1 VRCAILTDFPSR
13 FATTKRVLL
22 GDAKRP
28 YDVERARL
36 VRGAVVLK
44 LSDVASR
51 DEADRLRGQTLYVPD
66 SEAVPLDEGS
76 YFWYQIIGLRVLT
89 ADGEEL
95 GRIDEIIAT
104 GSNDVY
110 VVRSGKQELLVP
122 AIRDVVQRVDL
133 ERGIVTVELMEGL
146 R

>member
-1 VRCAILTDFPSR
+1 
-13 FATTKRVLL
+13 
-22 GDAKRP
+22 
-28 YDVERARL
+28 VERARL

-89 ADGEEL
+89 TDGEEL